1 MNLSLALTS
10 VEDFYRR
17 IYWQAPAA
25 ITQSTPT
32 YTLSYSGISWLYSVN
47 QLWLHRIDALNDQLL
62 HQTAA
67 FFQPRGAE
75 YSIVFTV
82 EAPLAVA
89 SWLADRHFT
98 ERISSPIYALCGPP
112 RLTHPI
118 HRTARIVRVT
128 AEHHSGMLQVLYSAF
143 FIGPEVGRSIIR
155 PEHFTDPTI
164 RHYLAY
170 IDDEPAAC
178 VTVLLHDHVAG
189 VWNVGTMRAF
199 RRQGL
204 ASTVLAYALTEAAA
218 HGCPNSVLVSSAMGR
233 SLYEKMGYQLI
244 GTTYHYGPLD

>member
-1 MNLSLALTS
+1 MNLTTALTS
-10 VEDFYRR
+10 IEDFYRR

-25 ITQSTPT
+25 ITQATPD
-32 YTLSYSGISWLYSVN
+32 YTLSYSGIAWLYSVN

-62 HQTAA
+62 QQAA
-67 FFQPRGAE
+67 TFFKRYGAE

-82 EAPLAVA
+82 ESPLAVA
-89 SWLADRHFT
+89 SWLADQHFA
-98 ERISSPIYALCGPP
+98 ERISSPIYALCGSP
-112 RLTHPI
+112 RLIYQP
-118 HRTARIVRVT
+118 HRAARVVRVS
-128 AEHHSGMLQVLYSAF
+128 AQHHSGILQVLYSAF

-170 IDDEPAAC
+170 VDDEPAAC
-178 VTVLLHDHVAG
+178 ATVLLNNSVAG

-204 ASTVLAYALTEAAA
+204 ASTVLAHALAEAAA
-218 HGCPNSVLVSSAMGR
+218 DGCPNSVLVASAMGR
-233 SLYEKMGYQLI
+233 SLYEKMGYRLI
-244 GTTYHYGPLD
+244 GTSYHYGPLD